1 MCEFNAPQSDAMDTP
16 VTSISQMSELKQ
28 EKCFIPSWSRSRP
41 LSSVTAFGQPLR
53 HTALVSGLNLVLASQ
68 ASMHFSFTDLLQF
81 AHSFL
86 RPTLPQGWYPVLC
99 FGADPGLS
107 TMAGIAKYL
116 INTVCQDT
124 FSCFKNRYICPAFSP
139 ELLGQ
144 MRVPSCLSA
153 SGHCT
158 GRCWTDYGVFC
169 ASLVKTEAPTA
180 SGH

>member
-1 MCEFNAPQSDAMDTP
+1 MQWILLLPPLHRWVN
-16 VTSISQMSELKQ
+16 
-28 EKCFIPSWSRSRP
+28 WSRRSASYPAGR
-41 LSSVTAFGQPLR
+41 G
-53 HTALVSGLNLVLASQ
+53 LVLCQVSLPLD
-68 ASMHFSFTDLLQF
+68 SLLGTRLSFLGWTWCLPHRLLCTLSFTDLLQF